1 MEFGRLTPCKGCEIS
16 PVKTK
21 TNHCF
26 MERDIFKLWEIQVD
40 CKKRIHGR
48 VECFWKNKYLG
59 AESNDKKYHAN
70 HPDGKVDQNQTN
82 SEQIMAIEKEILIT
96 ALLLIITI
104 ARYKSVIKINTNC
117 PELAWIIEQDA
128 EIPGCMRESHK
139 RNKLGVYL
147 ASLNTARALNQIQ
160 LKFNVNETENISRQ
174 QESRPWQLE
183 FLPFKFNQEYPQ
195 ISRTTDPTKEELK
208 AFKVKILMQELPTLL
223 TLHTRDPNKYK
234 DSICKLYQK
243 EVDDQRHWM
252 ICSENEVSLEEVTEA
267 TLKEVEE
274 KTECQTVLVG
284 TYQKKVHEIYI
295 VKKLHL
301 TIITEEVKYPT
312 ICLRDAVQYIPLLH
326 TKLMENIRKQIWLKN
341 RVKIK
346 KKEGATPISN

>member
-40 CKKRIHGR
+40 CKKRIHG
-48 VECFWKNKYLG
+48 
-59 AESNDKKYHAN
+59 S

-128 EIPGCMRESHK
+128 EIPGRP
-139 RNKLGVYL
+139 L
-147 ASLNTARALNQIQ
+147 A
-160 LKFNVNETENISRQ
+160 
-174 QESRPWQLE
+174 
-183 FLPFKFNQEYPQ
+183 
-195 ISRTTDPTKEELK
+195 RTTDPTKEELK